1 MANQTYQPET
11 LAIHAGERADPTT
24 GSIVMPIHQTAAY
37 QFADAEHAEGV
48 FLLKALKEGEHGNVY
63 SRMSNPTVSQF
74 EARIAALDGGVGA
87 VAFSSGMAAAAAAV
101 LNICRCG
108 DNFVASRNLYG
119 GVSNL
124 FQNIFAD
131 YGIECRFVDHDDP
144 ENFRQQTDENT
155 RLYWGE
161 TLPNPRLNV
170 FPIREVADIAE
181 AEGLPLFM
189 DNTCATPALCK
200 PFEHGA
206 HVAVYSATKYI
217 CGHGTTIGGVL
228 VDSGKF
234 DWQKN
239 AARVP
244 MMNREDPSM
253 HGVKWAEKFG
263 NMSYLI
269 KLRVTQLRDMGA
281 CLAPMNAFLLS
292 NGLETLHLRM
302 EKHCQNAEKVAK
314 FLANHP
320 KVANVRY
327 PGLEGGNTQKWAD
340 AYMGGKYGGMI
351 GMDVKGGFKGGQTAT
366 ENLNLFY
373 HVANIGDVRS
383 MAIHPASTTHS
394 QVPADMRAKAGITD
408 GYVRL
413 CIGTEHADDLIAD
426 LDQALSKVK
435 AAPVKAEKI
444 A

>member
-1 MANQTYQPET
+1 MPNNSTDFHPET
-11 LAIHAGERADPTT
+11 KAIHAGERADPTT

-48 FLLKALKEGEHGNVY
+48 FLLKGLKDGQHGNVY
-63 SRMSNPTVSQF
+63 TRMSNPTVSQF
-74 EARIAALDGGVGA
+74 EARMAALDGGVGA
-87 VAFSSGMAAAAAAV
+87 VAFASGMAAIAAAV
-101 LNICRCG
+101 LNICRVG

-131 YGIECRFVDHDDP
+131 FGIECRFVDHDDP
-144 ENFRQQTDENT
+144 ENFRKQTDENT

-170 FPIREVADIAE
+170 FPVGEVGKIADE
-181 AEGLPLFM
+181 EGLPLFI

-217 CGHGTTIGGVL
+217 CGHGTTIGGVV

-234 DWQKN
+234 DWQKH
-239 AARVP
+239 AKRVP
-244 MMNREDPSM
+244 MMNRPDPSM
-253 HGVKWAEKFG
+253 HGINWTEKFG
-263 NMSYLI
+263 EMAYLI

-281 CLAPMNAFLLS
+281 CLAPMNAFLLTS
-292 NGLETLHLRM
+292 GLETLHMRM
-302 EKHCQNAEKVAK
+302 EKHCENAGKVAS

-327 PGLEGGNTQKWAD
+327 PGLSQGNSKKWAD

-351 GMDVKGGFKGGQTAT
+351 GMEVKGGFKGGQTAA
-366 ENLNLFY
+366 EKLELFY

-394 QVPADMRAKAGITD
+394 QVTAEMRAKAGITD

-413 CIGTEHADDLIAD
+413 CIGTEHPDDLIAD
-426 LDQALSKVK
+426 LDQALGKVQ
-435 AAPVKAEKI
+435 V
-444 A
+444 